1 MKKIL
6 MKISYCLAIAA
17 FLGATAAAHAGL
29 AIIAHP
35 SNPIAGITADEAA
48 KIYLGKSTSF
58 ANGRRVVPVDQREG
72 TRSHKKF
79 YKTVVKK
86 DDRALKSYWSKL
98 IFTGKGKPPE
108 VVGDDQA
115 VKKWVAEHPNG
126 LGYVDAKVLDRSVKV
141 LLVVP

>member
-6 MKISYCLAIAA
+6 MKISYYLAIAA
-17 FLGATAAAHAGL
+17 FFGATAAAHAGL

-48 KIYLGKSTSF
+48 KIYLGKSKSF

-72 TRSHKKF
+72 GRSRKKF
-79 YKTVVKK
+79 YKSVVKK

-98 IFTGKGKPPE
+98 LFTGKSKPPE
-108 VVGDDQA
+108 VIGDDRA

-141 LLVVP
+141 LLVIP